1 MKYYT
6 RTSYCSLIAFA
17 FILFAGCSTPGD
29 KDQDAKNTKERPGS
43 FFDQTGGKALPP
55 RTPTEE
61 LVRPTTG
68 TPYLQVKS
76 IPPAIQNPEESNSQ
90 EIAGEKLPFDLSNSA
105 KKPRV
110 FNFSD
115 ATFPQVIS
123 LFSKELGFQ
132 YILSDDIKSKTTMIC
147 EMELTAQEV
156 WDIFR
161 QILANGNLFY
171 TIKNKLLVI
180 RPMSEAGQS
189 HTVTPERTNL
199 GVQIFILKHLDSK
212 NMATQLAPFLSQ
224 GVKIIELP
232 SQNAIMVMDNKEVIE
247 KIRQIVTSLD
257 QPAQNNWYKAIFQC
271 RQVPSARIA
280 EEVGQLL
287 PVLGFPVSVNGS
299 KDTPE
304 SMKITSL
311 ERLQLLIVSSPTP
324 EALDTV
330 KEWIGRLDTNEVGD
344 QEQVYIY
351 KVMNSTADSLA
362 EVLSVMFPIKGSVR
376 VPDVKTGDTK
386 SQSGVVANVKTIS
399 SENGGAAPGS
409 SATTASKS
417 GGTTATADSGSIFD
431 TPVRIYADGVN
442 NTLTIRTKPRTYSMI
457 KAVLD
462 RHDILPKQV
471 LIQVLV
477 VEISLND
484 MMKFG
489 VEFSMAGGSGN
500 TETLGGTN
508 YKNLNPG
515 AKDEYGGKL
524 WIFNP
529 KHPEEKY
536 GYIQAL
542 SGITNVKV
550 LSSPQVLV
558 VSHSQ
563 AHIAVGNKVPLV
575 NSEIT
580 NSQSSVVTQPEDVS
594 TSLVRNINYEDTGII
609 LKIIPQ
615 VTHSNRITLIMDQTV
630 SEAVRNSTSNI
641 DSPEIQ
647 SRTMQTTM
655 MINNG
660 QTVLCGGMIKEKTTD
675 NLDSLPI
682 IDQIPFLRR
691 LVGDTDY
698 QKERSEMLILVS
710 GHIITDE
717 NRLEELVS
725 QYQQAVA
732 VLQNYHKRGTTFEND
747 PEREA
752 ARKKA
757 DEKESGWIK

>member
-1 MKYYT
+1 MKYQ
-6 RTSYCSLIAFA
+6 SSNFFLVVFVLI
-17 FILFAGCSTPGD
+17 LLGGCSMSEDKAEAEAVKTPG
-29 KDQDAKNTKERPGS
+29 ERPGS
-43 FFDQTGGKALPP
+43 FFDQTGGKTLPSQAP
-55 RTPTEE
+55 ADE
-61 LVRPTTG
+61 LVRPEAAST
-68 TPYLQVKS
+68 YLQVKN
-76 IPPAIQNPEESNSQ
+76 ITPTIQTPEDSDDL
-90 EIAGEKLPFDLSNSA
+90 EIAGAKLPFNLSDPA
-105 KKPRV
+105 KKMRV

-147 EMELTAQEV
+147 EMELTSQEV
-156 WDIFR
+156 WDIFQ

-171 TIKNKLLVI
+171 TIKNKILVI

-247 KIRQIVTSLD
+247 KIRQIVAALD

-271 RQVPSARIA
+271 KQVPSRRIA
-280 EEVGQLL
+280 EELGQLL
-287 PVLGFPVSVNGS
+287 PVLGFPASINGA

-311 ERLQLLIVSSPTP
+311 ERLQLLIISSPTP
-324 EALDTV
+324 EALDTA

-344 QEQVYIY
+344 QEQIYVY

-362 EVLSVMFPIKGSVR
+362 EVLSIMFNIKGSVR
-376 VPDVKTGDTK
+376 VPDLKTGDTQ

-399 SENGGAAPGS
+399 SDGGGSADVSTPAADR
-409 SATTASKS
+409 S
-417 GGTTATADSGSIFD
+417 GGTTATADSGGIFD
-431 TPVRIYADGVN
+431 AAVRIYADGVN
-442 NTLTIRTKPRTYSMI
+442 NTLTIRTKPRTYAMI

-489 VEFSMAGGSGN
+489 VEFSMAGGSDN
-500 TETLGGTN
+500 TRIIGGTD

-515 AKDEYGGKL
+515 PKNDFGGKF

-529 KHPEEKY
+529 DDPNEKY

-655 MINNG
+655 MIRDG
-660 QTVLCGGMIKEKTTD
+660 QTVLCGGMIKEKVTD

-682 IDQIPFLRR
+682 IDRIPFLRR

-710 GHIITDE
+710 GHIITSE

-732 VLQNYHKRGTTFEND
+732 LLQEYHKHGTTFKSD
-747 PEREA
+747 PERKA
-752 ARKKA
+752 AREDA
-757 DEKESGWIK
+757 DKRESGWFK

>member
-1 MKYYT
+1 MKRLKEKT
-6 RTSYCSLIAFA
+6 AIALTAIF
-17 FILFAGCSTPGD
+17 LTLLSGCTTPEKQESSTEPE
-29 KDQDAKNTKERPGS
+29 KPGS
-43 FFDQTGGKALPP
+43 FFDQTGGKPLPKDIQ
-55 RTPTEE
+55 RDEM
-61 LVRPTTG
+61 VRPAESS
-68 TPYLQVKS
+68 YLQVKNIEPS
-76 IPPAIQNPEESNSQ
+76 LQSPKTPKD
-90 EIAGEKLPFDLSNSA
+90 AGLAPEKLPFDLTD
-105 KKPRV
+105 KKKKMRV

-115 ATFPQVIS
+115 APFPQVIS

-132 YILSDDIKSKTTMIC
+132 YLLADDIKNKTTMIC
-147 EMELTAQEV
+147 EMDLTVQEV
-156 WDIFR
+156 WDIFQ
-161 QILANGNLFY
+161 QILANANLYY
-171 TIKNKLLVI
+171 TIQNKLLVI

-189 HTVTPERTNL
+189 HTVAPERTNI
-199 GVQIFILKHLDSK
+199 GVQVFILKHLDSK
-212 NMATQLAPFLSQ
+212 NMATQLAPFISK

-232 SQNAIMVMDNKEVIE
+232 SQNAIMVMDNKEVID
-247 KIRQIVTSLD
+247 KIREIISYLD
-257 QPAQNNWYKAIFQC
+257 QPAQANWYKAVFQC
-271 RQVPSARIA
+271 KQVPSQRIA
-280 EEVGQLL
+280 EELGQLL
-287 PVLGFPVSVNGS
+287 PVLGFPVSINGN

-311 ERLQLLIVSSPTP
+311 ERLQLLVVSAPTAG
-324 EALDTV
+324 ALDAV
-330 KEWIGRLDTNEVGD
+330 REWIGRLDTNEVGD

-351 KVMNSTADSLA
+351 RVQNSTADSLA
-362 EVLSVMFPIKGSVR
+362 EVLSVMFALKGTMR
-376 VPDVKTGDTK
+376 VPDLKTGDTK
-386 SQSGVVANVKTIS
+386 SQSGVVANVKSIA
-399 SENGGAAPGS
+399 SESGGTTTGTKATGS
-409 SATTASKS
+409 SATGKTGTA
-417 GGTTATADSGSIFD
+417 ATAAVGNIYDAA
-431 TPVRIYADGVN
+431 VRIYADGVN

-457 KAVLD
+457 KAILD

-484 MMKFG
+484 LIKFG
-489 VEFSMAGGSGN
+489 VEFSMTGGSGN
-500 TETLGGTN
+500 VETLGGTN
-508 YKNLNPG
+508 YKNLNPRS
-515 AKDEYGGKL
+515 DNEYGGRFN
-524 WIFNP
+524 IFNP
-529 KHPEEKY
+529 KNPNEKY
-536 GYIQAL
+536 GYVQAL

-580 NSQSSVVTQPEDVS
+580 NSQSSVVTTPDDVS

-615 VTHSNRITLIMDQTV
+615 VTHSNHITLIMDQTV

-655 MINNG
+655 MIKDG

-698 QKERSEMLILVS
+698 QKERTEMLILVTGS
-710 GHIITDE
+710 IITSE
-717 NRLEELVS
+717 NHLEGLLK
-725 QYQQAVA
+725 QYRQAVSL
-732 VLQNYHKRGTTFEND
+732 LQNYHKRGTTFEQA
-747 PEREA
+747 PRESS
-752 ARKKA
+752 KIK
-757 DEKESGWIK
+757 DSGWLQK

>member
-1 MKYYT
+1 MK
-6 RTSYCSLIAFA
+6 RL
-17 FILFAGCSTPGD
+17 
-29 KDQDAKNTKERPGS
+29 KDQTIIALTAIFLTLFPGCTTSEKQPQPPTEPEEPGS
-43 FFDQTGGKALPP
+43 FFDQTGGKPLPKDIQ
-55 RTPTEE
+55 RDEM
-61 LVRPTTG
+61 VRPAESS
-68 TPYLQVKS
+68 YLQVKNIEPS
-76 IPPAIQNPEESNSQ
+76 LQSPKTPQD
-90 EIAGEKLPFDLSNSA
+90 AGLAPEKLPFDLND
-105 KKPRV
+105 KKKKMRV

-115 ATFPQVIS
+115 APFPQIVS

-132 YILSDDIKSKTTMIC
+132 YLLTDDIKNQTTMIC

-156 WDIFR
+156 WDIFQ
-161 QILANGNLFY
+161 QILANANLYY
-171 TIKNKLLVI
+171 TIQNKLLVI

-189 HTVTPERTNL
+189 HTVAPERTNI
-199 GVQIFILKHLDSK
+199 GVQVFILKHLDSK
-212 NMATQLAPFLSQ
+212 NMATQLAPVISK

-232 SQNAIMVMDNKEVIE
+232 SQNAIMVMDNKEVID
-247 KIRQIVTSLD
+247 KIREIISYLD
-257 QPAQNNWYKAIFQC
+257 QPAQANWYKAVFQC
-271 RQVPSARIA
+271 KQVPSQRIA
-280 EEVGQLL
+280 EELGQLL
-287 PVLGFPVSVNGS
+287 PVLGFPVSINGN

-311 ERLQLLIVSSPTP
+311 ERLQLLVVSAPTAG
-324 EALDTV
+324 ALDAV
-330 KEWIGRLDTNEVGD
+330 REWIGRLDTNEVGD

-351 KVMNSTADSLA
+351 RVQNSTADSLA
-362 EVLSVMFPIKGSVR
+362 EVLSVMFALKGTMR
-376 VPDVKTGDTK
+376 VPDLKTGDTK
-386 SQSGVVANVKTIS
+386 SQSGVVANVKSIA
-399 SENGGAAPGS
+399 SESGGTTTGTKATGS
-409 SATTASKS
+409 SATGKTGTA
-417 GGTTATADSGSIFD
+417 ATAAVGNIYDAA
-431 TPVRIYADGVN
+431 VRIYADGVN

-457 KAVLD
+457 KAILD

-484 MMKFG
+484 LIKFG
-489 VEFSMAGGSGN
+489 VEFSMTGGSGN
-500 TETLGGTN
+500 VETLGGTN
-508 YKNLNPG
+508 YKNLNPRS
-515 AKDEYGGKL
+515 DNEYGGRFN
-524 WIFNP
+524 IFNP
-529 KHPEEKY
+529 KNPNEKY
-536 GYIQAL
+536 GYVQAL

-580 NSQSSVVTQPEDVS
+580 NSQSSVVTTPDDVS

-615 VTHSNRITLIMDQTV
+615 VTHSNHITLIMDQTV

-655 MINNG
+655 MIKDG

-698 QKERSEMLILVS
+698 QKERTEMLILVTGS
-710 GHIITDE
+710 IITSE
-717 NRLEELVS
+717 NHLEGLLK
-725 QYQQAVA
+725 QYRQAVSL
-732 VLQNYHKRGTTFEND
+732 LQNYHKRGTTFEQA
-747 PEREA
+747 PRESS
-752 ARKKA
+752 KIK
-757 DEKESGWIK
+757 DSGWLQK

>member
-1 MKYYT
+1 MERLKNKT
-6 RTSYCSLIAFA
+6 LVAFTAIFLTLFPGCTTSEKQPQPS
-17 FILFAGCSTPGD
+17 PEPE
-29 KDQDAKNTKERPGS
+29 KPGS
-43 FFDQTGGKALPP
+43 FFDQTGGNPLPKDIQKD
-55 RTPTEE
+55 EM
-61 LVRPTTG
+61 VRPAESS
-68 TPYLQVKS
+68 YLQVKNIEPS
-76 IPPAIQNPEESNSQ
+76 LQSPKTPKD
-90 EIAGEKLPFDLSNSA
+90 AGLAPEKLPFDLND
-105 KKPRV
+105 KKKKMRV

-115 ATFPQVIS
+115 APFPQIVS

-132 YILSDDIKSKTTMIC
+132 YLLTDDIKNKTTMIC

-156 WDIFR
+156 WDIFQ
-161 QILANGNLFY
+161 QILANANLYY
-171 TIKNKLLVI
+171 TIQNKLLVI

-189 HTVTPERTNL
+189 HTVAPERTNI
-199 GVQIFILKHLDSK
+199 GVQVFILKHLDSK
-212 NMATQLAPFLSQ
+212 NMATQLAPFISK

-232 SQNAIMVMDNKEVIE
+232 SQNAIMVMDNKEVID
-247 KIRQIVTSLD
+247 KIREIISYLD
-257 QPAQNNWYKAIFQC
+257 QPAQANWYKAVFQC
-271 RQVPSARIA
+271 RQVPSQRIA
-280 EEVGQLL
+280 EELGQLL
-287 PVLGFPVSVNGS
+287 PVLGFPVSINGN

-311 ERLQLLIVSSPTP
+311 ERLQLLVVSAPTAG
-324 EALDTV
+324 ALDAV
-330 KEWIGRLDTNEVGD
+330 REWIGRLDTNEVGD

-351 KVMNSTADSLA
+351 RVQNSTADSLA
-362 EVLSVMFPIKGSVR
+362 EVLSVMFALKGTMR
-376 VPDVKTGDTK
+376 VPDLKTGDTK
-386 SQSGVVANVKTIS
+386 SQSGVVANVKSITS
-399 SENGGAAPGS
+399 DSGGIASGTKSTGTA
-409 SATTASKS
+409 ASKT
-417 GGTTATADSGSIFD
+417 GTAATAAAGNIYDAA
-431 TPVRIYADGVN
+431 VRIYADGVN
-442 NTLTIRTKPRTYSMI
+442 NTLTIRTRPRTYSMI
-457 KAVLD
+457 KAILD

-484 MMKFG
+484 LIKFG
-489 VEFSMAGGSGN
+489 VEFSMTGGSGN
-500 TETLGGTN
+500 VETLGGTN
-508 YKNLNPG
+508 YKNLNPRS
-515 AKDEYGGKL
+515 DNEYGGRFN
-524 WIFNP
+524 IFNP
-529 KHPEEKY
+529 KNPNEKY
-536 GYIQAL
+536 GYVQAL

-580 NSQSSVVTQPEDVS
+580 NSQSSVVTTPDDVS

-615 VTHSNRITLIMDQTV
+615 VTHSNHITLIMDQTV

-655 MINNG
+655 MIKDG

-698 QKERSEMLILVS
+698 QKERTEMLILVTGS
-710 GHIITDE
+710 IITSE
-717 NRLEELVS
+717 NHLEGLLK
-725 QYQQAVA
+725 QYRQAVSL
-732 VLQNYHKRGTTFEND
+732 LQNYHKRGTTFEHA
-747 PEREA
+747 PRESS
-752 ARKKA
+752 KIK
-757 DEKESGWIK
+757 DSGWLQK

>member
-1 MKYYT
+1 MKRLKEKT
-6 RTSYCSLIAFA
+6 AIALTAIF
-17 FILFAGCSTPGD
+17 LTLLSGCTTPEKQESSTEPE
-29 KDQDAKNTKERPGS
+29 KPGS
-43 FFDQTGGKALPP
+43 FFDQTGGKPLPKDIQ
-55 RTPTEE
+55 RDEM
-61 LVRPTTG
+61 VRPAESS
-68 TPYLQVKS
+68 YLQVKNIEPS
-76 IPPAIQNPEESNSQ
+76 LQSPKTPKD
-90 EIAGEKLPFDLSNSA
+90 AGLAPEKLPFDLND
-105 KKPRV
+105 KKKKMRV

-115 ATFPQVIS
+115 APFPQVIS

-132 YILSDDIKSKTTMIC
+132 YLLTDDIKNKTTMIC
-147 EMELTAQEV
+147 EMDLTVQEV
-156 WDIFR
+156 WDIFQ
-161 QILANGNLFY
+161 QILANANLYY
-171 TIKNKLLVI
+171 TIQNKLLVI

-189 HTVTPERTNL
+189 HTVAPERTNI
-199 GVQIFILKHLDSK
+199 GVQVFILKHLDSK
-212 NMATQLAPFLSQ
+212 NMATQLAPFISK

-232 SQNAIMVMDNKEVIE
+232 SQNAIMVMDNKEVID
-247 KIRQIVTSLD
+247 KIREIISYLD
-257 QPAQNNWYKAIFQC
+257 QPAQANWYKAVFQC
-271 RQVPSARIA
+271 KQVPSQRIA
-280 EEVGQLL
+280 EELGQLL
-287 PVLGFPVSVNGS
+287 PVLGFPVSINGN

-311 ERLQLLIVSSPTP
+311 ERLQLLVVSAPTAG
-324 EALDTV
+324 ALDAV
-330 KEWIGRLDTNEVGD
+330 REWIGRLDTNEVGD

-351 KVMNSTADSLA
+351 RVQNSTADSLA
-362 EVLSVMFPIKGSVR
+362 EVLSVMFALKGTMR
-376 VPDVKTGDTK
+376 VPDLKTGDTK
-386 SQSGVVANVKTIS
+386 SQSGVVANVKSIA
-399 SENGGAAPGS
+399 SESGGTTTGTKATGS
-409 SATTASKS
+409 SATGKTGTA
-417 GGTTATADSGSIFD
+417 ATAAVGNIYDAA
-431 TPVRIYADGVN
+431 VRIYADGVN

-457 KAVLD
+457 KAILD

-484 MMKFG
+484 LIKFG
-489 VEFSMAGGSGN
+489 VEFSMTGGSGN
-500 TETLGGTN
+500 VETLGGTN
-508 YKNLNPG
+508 YKNLNPRS
-515 AKDEYGGKL
+515 DNEYGGRFN
-524 WIFNP
+524 IFNP
-529 KHPEEKY
+529 KNPNEKY
-536 GYIQAL
+536 GYVQAL

-580 NSQSSVVTQPEDVS
+580 NSQSSVVTTPDDVS

-615 VTHSNRITLIMDQTV
+615 VTHSNHITLIMDQTV

-655 MINNG
+655 MIKDG

-698 QKERSEMLILVS
+698 QKERTEMLILVTGS
-710 GHIITDE
+710 IITSE
-717 NRLEELVS
+717 NHLEGLLK
-725 QYQQAVA
+725 QYRQAVSL
-732 VLQNYHKRGTTFEND
+732 LQNYHKRGTTFEQA
-747 PEREA
+747 PRESS
-752 ARKKA
+752 KIK
-757 DEKESGWIK
+757 DSGWLQK

>member
-1 MKYYT
+1 MKRLKEKT
-6 RTSYCSLIAFA
+6 AIALTAIF
-17 FILFAGCSTPGD
+17 LTLLSGCTTPEKQESSTEPE
-29 KDQDAKNTKERPGS
+29 KPGS
-43 FFDQTGGKALPP
+43 FFDQTGGKPLPKDIQ
-55 RTPTEE
+55 RDEM
-61 LVRPTTG
+61 VRPAESS
-68 TPYLQVKS
+68 YLQVKNIEPS
-76 IPPAIQNPEESNSQ
+76 LQSPKTPKD
-90 EIAGEKLPFDLSNSA
+90 AGLAPEKLPFDLTD
-105 KKPRV
+105 KKKKMRV

-115 ATFPQVIS
+115 APFPQVIS

-132 YILSDDIKSKTTMIC
+132 YLLTDDIKNKTTMIC
-147 EMELTAQEV
+147 EMDLTVQEV
-156 WDIFR
+156 WDIFQ
-161 QILANGNLFY
+161 QILANANLYY
-171 TIKNKLLVI
+171 TIQNKLLVI

-189 HTVTPERTNL
+189 HTVAPERTNI
-199 GVQIFILKHLDSK
+199 GVQVFILKHLDSK
-212 NMATQLAPFLSQ
+212 NMATQLAPFISK

-232 SQNAIMVMDNKEVIE
+232 SQNAIMVMDNKEVID
-247 KIRQIVTSLD
+247 KIREIISYLD
-257 QPAQNNWYKAIFQC
+257 QPAQANWYKAVFQC
-271 RQVPSARIA
+271 KQVPSQRIA
-280 EEVGQLL
+280 EELGQLL
-287 PVLGFPVSVNGS
+287 PVLGFPVSINGN

-311 ERLQLLIVSSPTP
+311 ERLQLLVVSAPTAG
-324 EALDTV
+324 ALDAV
-330 KEWIGRLDTNEVGD
+330 REWIGRLDTNEVGD

-351 KVMNSTADSLA
+351 RVQNSTADSLA
-362 EVLSVMFPIKGSVR
+362 EVLSVMFALKGTMR
-376 VPDVKTGDTK
+376 VPDLKTGDTK
-386 SQSGVVANVKTIS
+386 SQSGVVANVKSIA
-399 SENGGAAPGS
+399 SESGGTTTGTKATGS
-409 SATTASKS
+409 SATGKTGTA
-417 GGTTATADSGSIFD
+417 ATAAVGNIYDAA
-431 TPVRIYADGVN
+431 VRIYADGVN

-457 KAVLD
+457 KAILD

-484 MMKFG
+484 LIKFG
-489 VEFSMAGGSGN
+489 VEFSMTGGSGN
-500 TETLGGTN
+500 VETLGGTN
-508 YKNLNPG
+508 YKNLNPRS
-515 AKDEYGGKL
+515 DNEYGGRFN
-524 WIFNP
+524 IFNP
-529 KHPEEKY
+529 KNPNEKY
-536 GYIQAL
+536 GYVQAL

-580 NSQSSVVTQPEDVS
+580 NSQSSVVTTPDDVS

-615 VTHSNRITLIMDQTV
+615 VTHSNHITLIMDQTV

-655 MINNG
+655 MIKDG

-698 QKERSEMLILVS
+698 QKERTEMLILVTGS
-710 GHIITDE
+710 IITSE
-717 NRLEELVS
+717 NHLEGLLK
-725 QYQQAVA
+725 QYRQAVSL
-732 VLQNYHKRGTTFEND
+732 LQNYHKRGTTFEQA
-747 PEREA
+747 PRESS
-752 ARKKA
+752 KIK
-757 DEKESGWIK
+757 DSGWLQK